1 MTDIDLIIDT
11 LLEYTTLT
19 QTDAWGYDQRVCCG
33 VTADKPHAEDCRPHQ
48 ALLAAERIR
57 TKLRYAEYWA
67 DDDDRSLSPAGIHG
81 DDDNAGLAGE
91 GRYLRR

>member
-57 TKLRYAEYWA
+57 THVR
-67 DDDDRSLSPAGIHG
+67 
-81 DDDNAGLAGE
+81 DDNAGLAGE

>member
-1 MTDIDLIIDT
+1 MTDINLVVDI

-57 TKLRYAEYWA
+57 TQLRYASYRA
-67 DDDDRSLSPAGIHG
+67 DDDRSISPAGIHG

-91 GRYLRR
+91 WRYLRR

>member
-1 MTDIDLIIDT
+1 MKDIDLIIDS

-48 ALLAAERIR
+48 ALLAAERI
-57 TKLRYAEYWA
+57 K
-67 DDDDRSLSPAGIHG
+67 SLSWS
-81 DDDNAGLAGE
+81 DDNAGLAGE